1 LLTITR
7 PKEPLISNWVG
18 FLENNIANQLV
29 ENNQTNEMPLQ
40 HVTLEQVTLEKL
52 WKKLKRRGHN

>member
-1 LLTITR
+1 L
-7 PKEPLISNWVG
+7 SNWVG
-18 FLENNIANQLV
+18 FLENIIANHKV

-40 HVTLEQVTLEKL
+40 HVTLKQVTLEKL

>member
-52 WKKLKRRGHN
+52 CKKLKRRGHN